1 MKLVIS
7 LKKIDTNFFFI
18 LNFLNKKKF
27 LKITEADFL
36 EFEKMLLTSIK
47 LTYYLDIDCNQSK
60 YRVLL
65 KKTAEN
71 V

>member
-36 EFEKMLLTSIK
+36 EFEKNITYQYKINLLFR
-47 LTYYLDIDCNQSK
+47 Y
-60 YRVLL
+60 
-65 KKTAEN
+65 
-71 V
+71 